1 MSELIAGSAIV
12 VPEQKK
18 LEDFA
23 QLSASEQ
30 QAVVGQV
37 AEMGAI
43 AADEALKS
51 DMGYDI
57 LGQLYRSCAG
67 LILNTSPWVIPV
79 KNEMPEIK
87 KHLNDPAAFER
98 GFTTLCTD
106 ISNYNENLQGLYAF
120 HKDKKGAPAG
130 EDITDVLDLAD
141 GYNKLATHYE
151 DGIQPLM
158 MALAKTVEEEYV
170 SILEKQVDALA

>member
-1 MSELIAGSAIV
+1 MSELINGSAIV

-23 QLSASEQ
+23 LLPVAEQ
-30 QAVVGQV
+30 QAIAGQV

-51 DMGYDI
+51 DMGFDI
-57 LGQLYRSCAG
+57 LGKLYENCAG

-79 KNEMPEIK
+79 KHELPEIK

-98 GFTTLCTD
+98 GFNTLCVD

-120 HKDKKGAPAG
+120 HKGKTGAPAAS
-130 EDITDVLDLAD
+130 EVTDVLDLAD

-170 SILEKQVDALA
+170 SILEKQVDATA